1 MDVSEII
8 HNQLVALFPTGR
20 GNDCPDNS
28 PDQTGKDREDRV
40 EGVINRL
47 ALNEDCLE
55 VGLRLNP
62 QATRCRL
69 LKLLGE

>member
-1 MDVSEII
+1 M
-8 HNQLVALFPTGR
+8 
-20 GNDCPDNS
+20 
-28 PDQTGKDREDRV
+28 